1 MKNTKNNQL
10 RESKGITLIALV
22 ITIILLLI
30 LAGVTIATLTG
41 DNGILTRAQKAK
53 EETEKA
59 QERERILLAL
69 TNSIIEKLNSQKLDQ
84 ASMQNAMDNE
94 FGKGKTNITDNGDG
108 SFIVNL
114 VDMNRDYIISAN
126 GNIEEINWEEIMEN
140 ALPPIEQTTKEIIGL
155 DSNGNPVNMDLW
167 EYTLYEGTYALN
179 DINDLEDIG
188 GANESKGYLGKIID
202 GKIEGTIPKYIK
214 STTDKE
220 FIPVTSLKD
229 TFINLNNDFDELV
242 TTPVIPS
249 TVTNMQSTFSRCSNL
264 KNITNLSSNLINMR
278 STFFEC
284 TGLQTFNTVIPN
296 KVTTMYGTFRGCE
309 ELEIFNSLIPDSVT
323 IMHATFTKCTNLKTF
338 NSSIPKNVT
347 DMYATFSECE
357 NLLYLDIVIPDSVT
371 NLQYTFR
378 LLSKFKWKNRDKC

>member
-1 MKNTKNNQL
+1 MLK
-10 RESKGITLIALV
+10 
-22 ITIILLLI
+22 ILLLI

-323 IMHATFTKCTNLKTF
+323 
-338 NSSIPKNVT
+338 
-347 DMYATFSECE
+347 
-357 NLLYLDIVIPDSVT
+357 